1 MHTFYHFQQHIW
13 TTSIL
18 VKVLFNF
25 LKEGKERKGNRRERK
40 KQGSRRKERRQRR
53 KAKGQGG
60 KEGQNGK
67 EGRRDMAS
75 ELDRPGSNPAS
86 VNRCVTMGKLLK
98 LLTSVSGEY
107 HLCCKNVYK
116 DEIR

>member
-1 MHTFYHFQQHIW
+1 
-13 TTSIL
+13 
-18 VKVLFNF
+18 
-25 LKEGKERKGNRRERK
+25 
-40 KQGSRRKERRQRR
+40 
-53 KAKGQGG
+53 
-60 KEGQNGK
+60 
-67 EGRRDMAS
+67 MAS